1 MKSPCLEA
9 LLIGQNQGTISA
21 ENNIRT
27 HMLHTLW
34 VIFVQPEIN
43 LLVFFY
49 SAIPAHDF
57 GIAIILL
64 TIVVR
69 LIVWPLQSQTLRN
82 QKALNKIQPEI
93 KAIQAKYKND
103 PTKMQKMLQEL
114 YKEKEVNPFSS
125 CLPSLIQL
133 PLLFALF
140 YAIRP
145 FGSAAYIDVTNQA
158 AGLWNDIYP
167 WLRDLPFVKDA
178 LSQPFSTDLFGLV
191 NLTKPSWILALIA
204 AGTQLIQSK
213 MIMPNHNLDQSQ
225 KIMNQ
230 TLYIFPVMTFVI
242 GLSFPAAL
250 PLYWIVQTLMMI
262 LQQYLIMHRDIE
274 ELEVPL
280 PAVIVKEE
288 KKAKKKE
295 KK

>member
-1 MKSPCLEA
+1 MH
-9 LLIGQNQGTISA
+9 I
-21 ENNIRT
+21 
-27 HMLHTLW
+27 LW
-34 VIFVQPEIN
+34 TIFVQPEIN

-49 SAIPAHDF
+49 SIIPGHDF
-57 GIAIILL
+57 GVAIILL
-64 TIVVR
+64 TVVIR

-103 PTKMQKMLQEL
+103 PAKMQKMLQEL

-145 FGSAAYIDVTNQA
+145 FGNAAYIDVTNHA

-167 WLRDLPFVKDA
+167 WLRNIPFVKDA
-178 LSQPFSTDLFGLV
+178 LSQPISTDLFGIV
-191 NLTKPSWILALIA
+191 NLTKPNWILALVA
-204 AGTQLIQSK
+204 AGTQLVQSK
-213 MIMPNHNLDQSQ
+213 MIMPKHNLDQSQ

-230 TLYIFPVMTFVI
+230 TLYLFPVMTFII
-242 GLSFPAAL
+242 GLSFPSAL

-262 LQQYLIMHRDIE
+262 LQQYLIMHRDIDKLE
-274 ELEVPL
+274 ESAPVV
-280 PAVIVKEE
+280 VIKEE
-288 KKAKKKE
+288 KKKKPKKE

>member
-1 MKSPCLEA
+1 MH
-9 LLIGQNQGTISA
+9 LLWT
-21 ENNIRT
+21 
-27 HMLHTLW
+27 
-34 VIFVQPEIN
+34 VFVQPEIN

-49 SAIPAHDF
+49 SAIPGHDF
-57 GIAIILL
+57 GVAIILL
-64 TIVVR
+64 TIFIR

-93 KAIQAKYKND
+93 KKIQAKYKND
-103 PTKMQKMLQEL
+103 PAKMQAILKEF

-145 FGSAAYIDVTNQA
+145 FGTAAYIDVANHT
-158 AGLWNDIYP
+158 AGLWKDIYP
-167 WLRDLPFVKDA
+167 WLKEISFVKEA
-178 LSQPFSTDLFGLV
+178 LSKPFSTDLFGLV
-191 NLTKPSWILALIA
+191 DLTKPNWILALIA

-213 MIMPNHNLDQSQ
+213 MIMPKHNLDQSQ

-230 TLYIFPVMTFVI
+230 TLYLFPVMTFII

-274 ELEVPL
+274 KLEEGPL
-280 PAVIVKEE
+280 LEIEE
-288 KKAKKKE
+288 GKKE
-295 KK
+295 KKPKKEKK